1 MKTIVD
7 ISMLLLNN
15 WSKLSKNIKEIVVLV
30 IGFDTKWYP
39 CLEMLDWK
47 RTAADL
53 KTTICIATICIA
65 YFYS

>member
-1 MKTIVD
+1 
-7 ISMLLLNN
+7 MLLLNN

-53 KTTICIATICIA
+53 KTTICIA